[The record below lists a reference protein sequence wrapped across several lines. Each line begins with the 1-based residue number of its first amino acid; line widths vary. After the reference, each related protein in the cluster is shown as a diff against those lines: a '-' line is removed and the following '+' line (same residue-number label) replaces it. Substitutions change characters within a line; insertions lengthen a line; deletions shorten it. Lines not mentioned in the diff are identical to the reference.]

1 MQIIVTRVTTVL
13 PKILSQCFIITWVMP
28 FVISSGYYIYAEA
41 SFPRQ
46 NGDRAQLFSPK
57 LIGDYCLQ
65 FYYYMYG
72 AQMGALHVVVLVGA
86 QRTKLGSITG
96 DRGQKWYKVDTDI
109 RSAQAYQV
117 EFSGLPLMFSTKSKM
132 TTWGGPKQSCNLW
145 T

>member
-1 MQIIVTRVTTVL
+1 
-13 PKILSQCFIITWVMP
+13 MP
-28 FVISSGYYIYAEA
+28 FVFSSGYYIYAEA

-65 FYYYMYG
+65 FYYYMHG

-86 QRTKLGSITG
+86 QKTKLGSITG

-132 TTWGGPKQSCNLW
+132 TA
-145 T
+145 